1 MQDLVQEA
9 SLLHQLKFLSTVFA
23 ASLSDAVVQ
32 SGVAGQRGSA
42 QYRNRSV
49 AVGHGADFAAYWY
62 IPMHRVLAVNLPF
75 MQAVVARASR
85 PIWLPGSEAPAYLD
99 RTLPADYGFD
109 PLGLGENPETLK
121 WYVQSELVHC
131 RFAMAAVAGILLPG
145 AIIPGFPQWYEAG
158 EKALEGSPFP
168 YGTLVAIEVFLM
180 GWAESKRWMDIRKPG
195 SQGEAGSFLGFEG
208 MLKGTD
214 SVGYPGGVFN
224 PMGMGKDNFREMQT
238 KVCRILFFVLC
249 ISFCLPLS
257 CACPLTVAITYSPG
271 PNVVETTDRC
281 LDA

>member
-1 MQDLVQEA
+1 
-9 SLLHQLKFLSTVFA
+9 
-23 ASLSDAVVQ
+23 
-32 SGVAGQRGSA
+32 
-42 QYRNRSV
+42 
-49 AVGHGADFAAYWY
+49 
-62 IPMHRVLAVNLPF
+62 

-85 PIWLPGSEAPAYLD
+85 PIWLPGSDAPAYLD

-131 RFAMAAVAGILLPG
+131 RFAMAAVAGILIPG

-168 YGTLVAIEVFLM
+168 YGTLVAIEIFLM
-180 GWAESKRWMDIRKPG
+180 GWAETKRWMDIRKPG
-195 SQGEAGSFLGFEG
+195 SQGEPGSFLGLEG

-238 KVCRILFFVLC
+238 KVSAHILIAEGLILSDHTICPWPTVFIQAESFEFYRYLHPDC
-249 ISFCLPLS
+249 IDRKTISFCTP
-257 CACPLTVAITYSPG
+257 
-271 PNVVETTDRC
+271 
-281 LDA
+281 